1 MSTQPQRSLRLLP
14 KSASEL
20 NKLTGNRGEIFYD
33 PSEHTLRIFNSVEK
47 GGFSLLRAD
56 LTNIAGGSSNVD
68 FGTRTVEAAG
78 FIGTISSI
86 SNHDLDDLG
95 NVDVA
100 GATNGQI
107 LYYNADESKWMAI
120 SLASTFNG
128 GSIANPLTILS
139 AAPSSTT
146 GTGALIVTG
155 GAGIGGAVHVG
166 TSGTFG
172 TTLTAGTGLTVSA
185 NGASI
190 TGNSTV
196 TGTLSVTSTLGA
208 GNTTITGTLSVSSTS
223 EFTGNLT
230 LRTRAELRLNDTDN
244 TNHIAL
250 KAPTNLTTNTTY
262 VLPSVDGTNGQ
273 VLITNGSGVL
283 SWSSV
288 SGGGGGGGSSNPPGG
303 TSGSIQYNNSGA
315 FGGSGTFAYDSISDT
330 VSVFNVTATGDLN
343 GDTSA
348 TLSDFASIGLATG
361 ATVDEFSTDGTFTDN
376 SDTAVP
382 TEAAVKTYVDTGLGL
397 KADAE
402 SPTFTGTVSGITSEM
417 VGLGNV
423 ENTALTTWTGSSSI
437 TTVGTLTDVT
447 VAGDITA
454 NNNVVINKLPTS
466 ITHAANKKYVDSR
479 SIAMSI
485 ALS

>member
-1 MSTQPQRSLRLLP
+1 MSTLPQRSLRLLP
-14 KSASEL
+14 KSATEL
-20 NKLTGNRGEIFYD
+20 DKLTGNRGEIFYD

-47 GGFSLLRAD
+47 GGFPLLRAD
-56 LTNIAGGSSNVD
+56 LSNIAGGSTNVD
-68 FGTRTVEAAG
+68 FGTRTVESAG
-78 FIGTISSI
+78 FIGTISDL

-100 GATNGQI
+100 SATDGQL
-107 LYYNADESKWMAI
+107 LYYNAADSKWQPI
-120 SLASTFNG
+120 SLESTFNG
-128 GSIANPLTILS
+128 GSIANALTILS
-139 AAPSSTT
+139 TTPSTTT

-155 GAGIGGAVHVG
+155 GAGIGGAVNI
-166 TSGTFG
+166 G

-190 TGNSTV
+190 TGNSSV

-244 TNHIAL
+244 SNYIGIR
-250 KAPTNLTTNTTY
+250 APANLTANTTY
-262 VLPSVDGTNGQ
+262 VLPATDGTNGQ
-273 VLITNGSGVL
+273 VLLTNGLGIL
-283 SWSSV
+283 SWGTV

-303 TSGSIQYNNSGA
+303 NSGSIQYNNAGA
-315 FGGSGTFAYDSISDT
+315 FGGSNTFIYDPLTDTISA
-330 VSVFNVTATGDLN
+330 FNLTLTGNID
-343 GDTSA
+343 GDDAGVISN
-348 TLSDFASIGLATG
+348 FASVALINGPTI
-361 ATVDEFSTDGTFTDN
+361 DEFSTDATLADS

-423 ENTALTTWTGSSSI
+423 ENTALSTWTGSSSI

-447 VAGDITA
+447 VTGDITA
-454 NNNVVINKLPTS
+454 NNNVVINKLPTA

-485 ALS
+485 AMS

>member
-14 KSASEL
+14 KSATEL

-33 PSEHTLRIFNSVEK
+33 PSEQTLRIFNSVEK
-47 GGFSLLRAD
+47 GGFPLLRAD
-56 LTNIAGGSSNVD
+56 LSNIAGGSTNVD
-68 FGTRTVEAAG
+68 FGTRTVESAG

-86 SNHDLDDLG
+86 SNHDLNDLG

-100 GATNGQI
+100 SATDGQL
-107 LYYNADESKWMAI
+107 LYYNSSENKWQPI
-120 SLASTFNG
+120 SLESTFNG
-128 GSIANPLTILS
+128 GSIANALTILS
-139 AAPSSTT
+139 TTPSTTT

-166 TSGTFG
+166 TTV
-172 TTLTAGTGLTVSA
+172 TAGTGLTVSA

-190 TGNSTV
+190 TGNSSV

-244 TNHIAL
+244 SNHIGIR
-250 KAPTNLTTNTTY
+250 APTNLTANVTY
-262 VLPSVDGTNGQ
+262 VLPASDGTNGQ
-273 VLITNGSGVL
+273 VLLTNGLGIL
-283 SWSSV
+283 SWGTV
-288 SGGGGGGGSSNPPGG
+288 SGGGGGGSSNPPGG
-303 TSGSIQYNNSGA
+303 TSGDIQYNNSGS
-315 FGGSGTFAYDSISDT
+315 FGGSGTFTYDPLTDT
-330 VSVFNVTATGDLN
+330 VSVFNVTASGSLDGDAAGTISN
-343 GDTSA
+343 
-348 TLSDFASIGLATG
+348 FASVELVLG
-361 ATVDEFSTDGTFTDN
+361 ATVDEFSIDGTFADN

-382 TEAAVKTYVDTGLGL
+382 TEAAVKTYVDTELEL

-423 ENTALTTWTGSSSI
+423 ENTALSTWTGSSSI

-447 VAGDITA
+447 VT
-454 NNNVVINKLPTS
+454 NNVVINKLPTS

-485 ALS
+485 AMS